1 MPEKEIQLLKTQIEK
16 LSMKGFD
23 LDAWK
28 KYTIIILA
36 RIFGENSMKIKQI
49 ESIEYDYS
57 SWSLRDTTGSNI
69 YLDSCKKLGRE
80 ILQAS
85 VDELET
91 LGLPEAEST
100 TNEFFEVIMDA
111 LKDELK
117 GTQVKEIGQILA
129 SGDAP
134 EVKRANLL
142 EKLKEYGSETSQ
154 DILSNI
160 LTSLPVIKKFIK

>member
-1 MPEKEIQLLKTQIEK
+1 MPEKEIQLLKTQIDK
-16 LSMKGFD
+16 LSKKDFD

-36 RIFGENSMKIKQI
+36 RIFGGNSMKIKQI
-49 ESIEYDYS
+49 ENIEYDYS

-91 LGLPEAEST
+91 LGLPQTEAAT
-100 TNEFFEVIMDA
+100 DEFFQVITDA
-111 LKDELK
+111 LQDELK

-129 SGDAP
+129 SGDEAS
-134 EVKRANLL
+134 VKRDKVL